1 MISEIALLDVKPG
14 EALAFEG
21 AVSQAV
27 ALFKRARG
35 CISFRLEC
43 SLEVPSRY
51 WLIVHWEMVE
61 DHIVHFRNS
70 DDHAE
75 WHRLVRHHLAEVP
88 VVEHGRVI
96 IAGF

>member
-1 MISEIALLDVKPG
+1 VISEIALLDVKAG
-14 EALAFEG
+14 AELAFEG

-27 ALFKRARG
+27 ALFKRAKG

-51 WLIVHWEMVE
+51 WLIVHWETLE

-75 WHRLVRHHLAEVP
+75 WHRLVRHHLADLP
-88 VVEHGRVI
+88 VVEHGRFI